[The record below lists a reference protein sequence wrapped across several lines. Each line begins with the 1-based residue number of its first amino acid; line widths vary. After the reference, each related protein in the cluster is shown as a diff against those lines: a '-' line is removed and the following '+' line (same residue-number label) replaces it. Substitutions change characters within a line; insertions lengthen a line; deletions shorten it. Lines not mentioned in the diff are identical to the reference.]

1 MCGFETWFLVVRE
14 EDKLSACRVLG
25 RLFRSNRGKV
35 TGGWRKLYNEE
46 LHKFY
51 SSTNVTSMIKSIK
64 INGHVAHMR
73 RDENFVQN
81 FGLEI

>member
-1 MCGFETWFLVVRE
+1 
-14 EDKLSACRVLG
+14 
-25 RLFRSNRGKV
+25 V